1 MKRALHLLTLALALA
16 LAVAPPLAA
25 QTKLAPPPPEVQQTI
40 QSAIQKAQGGD
51 LQGAIALLEP
61 LRKPGAHPAALSLL
75 GSLYLEAGRSSDAL
89 ALLGPIAETDAAG
102 PLILH
107 NAAQAALAEGQT
119 ERAEKYLQRAVRM
132 APGSP
137 ASRDLGLLLGQDG
150 RLAESYGLLRPWA
163 LAHPDDSDARLAAA
177 FTAVELQ
184 RAAEGEELLK
194 GLPADSPRV
203 QLLHARLLTL
213 ENAPQGAIALL
224 EPLARN
230 GPPEL
235 LPEVRRN
242 LAKLYLGVGDSK
254 QAVNLLQGKV
264 GDDTTLAVLL
274 GRAQYRAGNLEA
286 AIQVLAPFAKA
297 ALTAGD
303 PDAPGDRAA
312 VAELELEYGQA
323 LAATSQWNEA
333 IQALDRST
341 KLNPKVLE
349 AWQLLGRAQL
359 AAGQREAAES
369 SMAKVKELQGQ
380 QKKPGG

>member
-1 MKRALHLLTLALALA
+1 MKRALHVLTLALALS
-16 LAVAPPLAA
+16 VAPPLAA
-25 QTKLAPPPPEVQQTI
+25 QTKLAPPPPEMQQTI
-40 QSAIQKAQGGD
+40 QSAVQKAQGGD

-61 LRKPGAHPAALSLL
+61 LRKPGAHPSALALL

-107 NAAQAALAEGQT
+107 NAAQAALAEGQA
-119 ERAEKYLQRAVRM
+119 ERAERYLQRAVKL

-194 GLPADSPRV
+194 GLPAENPRV

-254 QAVNLLQGKV
+254 KAIDLLQGKV
-264 GDDTTLAVLL
+264 GDDATLAVLL
-274 GRAQYRAGNLEA
+274 GRAQYRAGNLEG
-286 AIQVLAPFAKA
+286 AIQVLAPFAKPALA
-297 ALTAGD
+297 AAD
-303 PDAPGDRAA
+303 PTAPGDRGT
-312 VAELELEYGQA
+312 VAELEMEYGQA

-359 AAGQREAAES
+359 AAGQREAAER

-380 QKKPGG
+380 PKKPGG

>member
-1 MKRALHLLTLALALA
+1 MKRALHVLTLALALS
-16 LAVAPPLAA
+16 VAPPLAA

-40 QSAIQKAQGGD
+40 QSAVQKAQGGD

-194 GLPADSPRV
+194 GLSAENPRV

-254 QAVNLLQGKV
+254 KAIDLLQGKV
-264 GDDTTLAVLL
+264 GDDATLAVLL
-274 GRAQYRAGNLEA
+274 GRAQYRTGNLEG
-286 AIQVLAPFAKA
+286 AIQVLAPFAKPALGA
-297 ALTAGD
+297 AD
-303 PDAPGDRAA
+303 PTAPGDRGT
-312 VAELELEYGQA
+312 VAELEMEYGQA

-341 KLNPKVLE
+341 KLNPNVLE

-359 AAGQREAAES
+359 AAGQREAAEK
-369 SMAKVKELQGQ
+369 SMARVKELQGQ
-380 QKKPGG
+380 PKKPGG